1 MTVKN
6 LGYGQASTST
16 YQTMQGLLNEFAPE
30 RFVTT
35 INNRSPLLNSGALEK
50 VECDGEEL
58 VIEVDVGAS
67 PATQWIGDFGR
78 RAVGQTLTP
87 AKGRVVPSNV
97 HAVLSLGQTASI
109 GKLSDN
115 RLTQLLD
122 GKLSQVA
129 KDVARHL
136 CRGLYGASIA
146 PQAAATWSGTAADS
160 TVTVNFLD
168 VSMFKPGASYDY
180 IQTTTTA
187 KSFVV
192 RCTGVT
198 PATVGSN
205 SANIAGSV
213 SFINDIPDPSTGSVV
228 ALTNTSVAV
237 GDSFKLRGTT
247 AGFGST
253 TITNITGQAINSF
266 DDIAGSGATS
276 AFLGI
281 DPATTPGW
289 VGQTLALSAVY
300 SQEAALQFAA
310 RIDQFGGENFT
321 HAIMPPQIAAAH
333 AIMAGNQGAVYG
345 ISLGQSP
352 SREMMVDRS
361 MDKYADVLGGN
372 QFVNSGLTIAG
383 RPVIIDPNCIATTVV
398 FHNKNNA
405 KLAVWKEMGADEEAG
420 SSILLNR
427 STFSIDS
434 YFSGSY
440 QLYCVNRAAI
450 GTITSITGL

>member
-87 AKGRVVPSNV
+87 AKGRVVPANV
-97 HAVLSLGQTASI
+97 HAVLSLGQTASL

-136 CRGLYGASIA
+136 CRGLFGAAIA
-146 PQAAATWSGTAADS
+146 PQAAATWSGTALDS
-160 TVTVNFLD
+160 TVTVSFLD
-168 VSMFKPGASYDY
+168 ISMFKPGASYDFCDLSS
-180 IQTTTTA
+180 T
-187 KSFVV
+187 KSYVV

-198 PATVGSN
+198 PAAVGAN
-205 SANIAGSV
+205 SANIAGTV

-228 ALTNTSVAV
+228 ALTDTAVAT
-237 GDSFKLRGTT
+237 GDTFRLRGS
-247 AGFGST
+247 APGFGGS
-253 TITNITGQAINSF
+253 NAAITGQAINSF
-266 DDIAGSGATS
+266 DDMAGSGASST
-276 AFLGI
+276 FLGI
-281 DPATTPGW
+281 DPTTTPGW
-289 VGQTLALSAVY
+289 VGQTLALGAVY

-345 ISLGQSP
+345 IALGQSP
-352 SREMMVDRS
+352 SREMVLERS
-361 MDKYADVLGGN
+361 MDKYGSVLGGN
-372 QFVNSGLTIAG
+372 EFMNSGLTLAG
-383 RPVIIDPNCIATTVV
+383 RPVIIDPNCVATSVV
-398 FHNKNNA
+398 FHNKANA

-427 STFSIDS
+427 STFSVDS

-450 GTITSITGL
+450 GTITGITGL

>member
-30 RFVTT
+30 KFVTT

-87 AKGRVVPSNV
+87 AKGRVVPANV

-136 CRGLYGASIA
+136 CRGLYGAAIA

-160 TVTVNFLD
+160 TVTVSFLD
-168 VSMFKPGASYDY
+168 ISMFKPGASYDFCDLSSTKAY
-180 IQTTTTA
+180 
-187 KSFVV
+187 VV

-198 PATVGSN
+198 PSAVGSN
-205 SANIAGSV
+205 SANIAGTV

-228 ALTNTSVAV
+228 ALTDTAVAT
-237 GDSFKLRGTT
+237 GDTFRLRGTT
-247 AGFGST
+247 LGFGGSSSV
-253 TITNITGQAINSF
+253 ITGQAINSF

-289 VGQTLALSAVY
+289 FGQTLALSAVY

-345 ISLGQSP
+345 ITLGQSP

-383 RPVIIDPNCIATTVV
+383 RNVIIDPNCIATTVV

-427 STFSIDS
+427 STFSVDS

-450 GTITSITGL
+450 GTITGITGL

>member
-30 RFVTT
+30 RFITT

-97 HAVLSLGQTASI
+97 HAVLSLGQTASL

-136 CRGLYGASIA
+136 CRGLYGANIA

-168 VSMFKPGASYDY
+168 ISMFKPGASYDY

-187 KSFVV
+187 KAFVV
-192 RCTGVT
+192 RCTAVT
-198 PATVGSN
+198 PAAVGAN
-205 SANIAGSV
+205 SANIAGSAT
-213 SFINDIPDPSTGSVV
+213 FINDIPDPSTGSVV

-237 GDSFKLRGTT
+237 GDSFRLRGST

-253 TITNITGQAINSF
+253 TTTNITGQAINSY
-266 DDIAGSGATS
+266 DDIAGSGASST
-276 AFLGI
+276 FLGI
-281 DPATTPGW
+281 DPTTMPGW
-289 VGQTLALSAVY
+289 TGQTLSLGAVY

-352 SREMMVDRS
+352 SREMMVDRA

-372 QFVNSGLTIAG
+372 QFVNSGLTLAG
-383 RPVIIDPNCIATTVV
+383 RPVIIDPNCVATTVV
-398 FHNKNNA
+398 FHNKANA

-427 STFSIDS
+427 STFSVDS

-450 GTITSITGL
+450 GTITGITGL